1 MVRHGTHVDGRP
13 TVHAETWWIKS
24 ARTAAT
30 RDARIATVIERA
42 AENRMANHPAGRD
55 RVPRPQEAAG

>member
-1 MVRHGTHVDGRP
+1 M
-13 TVHAETWWIKS
+13 HAETWWIKS